1 MRVTING
8 HTYPSTIGTMNGVA
22 KIPVSGAVRAAAN
35 INAGDVLEV
44 EVETDHTS
52 RTVTVPDDLAAALVG
67 DPDSRAFFDG
77 LSYSRT
83 HAYVSWIEQ
92 AKKRETRQSRVT
104 QTVRTTR
111 RATPATL
118 TRMWLVFASP
128 SANGDHHVPLL
139 NPSRL
144 APRVMNSAFSDHP
157 HNTHVTIH
165 AATGEAR

>member
-1 MRVTING
+1 MLRFRAELQLDGKTATGITVPPEVLDGLGGGKRPAVRVTING

-104 QTVRTTR
+104 QTVALLAER
-111 RATPATL
+111 RPQ
-118 TRMWLVFASP
+118 R
-128 SANGDHHVPLL
+128 
-139 NPSRL
+139 
-144 APRVMNSAFSDHP
+144 
-157 HNTHVTIH
+157 
-165 AATGEAR
+165 

>member
-1 MRVTING
+1 MLRFRAELQLDGKTATGITVPPEVLDGLGGGKRPAVRVTING

-83 HAYVSWIEQ
+83 NAYVSWIEQ

-104 QTVRTTR
+104 QTVALLAER
-111 RATPATL
+111 RPQ
-118 TRMWLVFASP
+118 R
-128 SANGDHHVPLL
+128 
-139 NPSRL
+139 
-144 APRVMNSAFSDHP
+144 
-157 HNTHVTIH
+157 
-165 AATGEAR
+165 

>member
-1 MRVTING
+1 MRFRAELQLDGKTATGITVPPEVLDGLGGGKRPAVRVTING

-104 QTVRTTR
+104 QTVALLAER
-111 RATPATL
+111 RPQ
-118 TRMWLVFASP
+118 R
-128 SANGDHHVPLL
+128 
-139 NPSRL
+139 
-144 APRVMNSAFSDHP
+144 
-157 HNTHVTIH
+157 
-165 AATGEAR
+165 

>member
-1 MRVTING
+1 VLRFRAELQLDGKTATGITVPPEVLDGLGGGKRPAVRVTING

-104 QTVRTTR
+104 QTVALLAER
-111 RATPATL
+111 RPQ
-118 TRMWLVFASP
+118 R
-128 SANGDHHVPLL
+128 
-139 NPSRL
+139 
-144 APRVMNSAFSDHP
+144 
-157 HNTHVTIH
+157 
-165 AATGEAR
+165 

>member
-1 MRVTING
+1 VLRFRAELQRDGKTATGITVPPEVLDGLGGGKRPAVRVTING

-104 QTVRTTR
+104 QTVALLAER
-111 RATPATL
+111 RPQ
-118 TRMWLVFASP
+118 R
-128 SANGDHHVPLL
+128 
-139 NPSRL
+139 
-144 APRVMNSAFSDHP
+144 
-157 HNTHVTIH
+157 
-165 AATGEAR
+165 